1 MWQPNEI
8 RKCCQFKQQPLREE
22 IFRRMGGL
30 RNHDIPCRKI
40 RLPLV
45 LTRLS
50 YEETENRTCVYFK
63 HLLIKGNKGQQSQG
77 ISQSYDTMLNAAF
90 PIMKKFPIKRFYVK
104 EGQKFQFCHPSS
116 QIWSNFAQMF
126 LLINKS
132 GQNFF
137 T

>member
-1 MWQPNEI
+1 
-8 RKCCQFKQQPLREE
+8 
-22 IFRRMGGL
+22 MGGL

-50 YEETENRTCVYFK
+50 YEETENRTYVYFK

-104 EGQKFQFCHPSS
+104 EGQNF
-116 QIWSNFAQMF
+116 NFATHPLRFDQI
-126 LLINKS
+126 LLKCS
-132 GQNFF
+132 C
-137 T
+137 